1 MTSPSTSLKRL
12 ATRVLVACC
21 IVGVTL
27 TAQAQKFAYIDSE
40 YVLLHMPEYA
50 TAQTDLNNYAIQW
63 QADIEAKLE
72 AADRLEVAYRAER
85 VLLTAEM
92 RVKREDEIA
101 KKRAEAKDMQK
112 QKFGVDGELFQK
124 RQELIEPI
132 QQQIFESLK
141 DIASGSGYMV
151 IFDKS
156 NQSNMLY
163 TNPKYDISDRLIKK
177 LGYVPGE
184 TIEPE
189 GGKGDGDDKG
199 GQHDGPWPRRG
210 QWRQKQ
216 CPRPH
221 EQCHRGTRQHR
232 DTSWRQKLNKDN
244 RKGCLC
250 ASHISARPL
259 TEQESHETHSPHR
272 LCGSPR
278 HDRRSGPKVW
288 SPRRTGHLV
297 DLA

>member
-1 MTSPSTSLKRL
+1 MIDSTTSSMSLAGRL
-12 ATRVLVACC
+12 MLTLMM
-21 IVGVTL
+21 GVSAL
-27 TAQAQKFAYIDSE
+27 GVQAQKFAYIDSE

-50 TAQTDLNNYAIQW
+50 EAQSELNSLAIAW
-63 QADIEAKLE
+63 QAEIEDKLE

-92 RVKREDEIA
+92 RVKREEEIS

-112 QKFGVDGELFQK
+112 QKFGVDGELFVK
-124 RQELIEPI
+124 RQELIEPV

-189 GGKGDGDDKG
+189 GDKDGGKDDSLM
-199 GQHDGPWPRRG
+199 DRG
-210 QWRQKQ
+210 
-216 CPRPH
+216 
-221 EQCHRGTRQHR
+221 R
-232 DTSWRQKLNKDN
+232 DAVNGAKDN
-244 RKGCLC
+244 
-250 ASHISARPL
+250 ARDRINGA
-259 TEQESHETHSPHR
+259 TGGKTGAGTGGR
-272 LCGSPR
+272 GSVSRP
-278 HDRRSGPKVW
+278 GGKN
-288 SPRRTGHLV
+288 
-297 DLA
+297 

>member
-1 MTSPSTSLKRL
+1 MSISTTPLNLIRQALLAAMFVAVSL
-12 ATRVLVACC
+12 
-21 IVGVTL
+21 G
-27 TAQAQKFAYIDSE
+27 AQAQKFAYIDSE

-50 TAQTDLNNYAIQW
+50 EAQTELNNLAIGW
-63 QADIEAKLE
+63 QAEIEDKLE

-92 RVKREDEIA
+92 RVKREEEIT
-101 KKRAEAKDMQK
+101 KKRTEAKDMQK
-112 QKFGVDGELFQK
+112 QKFGVDGELFTK
-124 RQELIEPI
+124 RQELIEPV

-189 GGKGDGDDKG
+189 GGKDDGKGDSLMDRGRDAVNGAKDNARDKINGATG
-199 GQHDGPWPRRG
+199 GRG
-210 QWRQKQ
+210 GSGG
-216 CPRPH
+216 
-221 EQCHRGTRQHR
+221 RGTV
-232 DTSWRQKLNKDN
+232 S
-244 RKGCLC
+244 
-250 ASHISARPL
+250 
-259 TEQESHETHSPHR
+259 
-272 LCGSPR
+272 
-278 HDRRSGPKVW
+278 RSGSKN
-288 SPRRTGHLV
+288 
-297 DLA
+297 

>member
-1 MTSPSTSLKRL
+1 M
-12 ATRVLVACC
+12 
-21 IVGVTL
+21 TL
-27 TAQAQKFAYIDSE
+27 TTQAQKFAYIDSE

-50 TAQTDLNNYAIQW
+50 TAQTELNNYAIQW
-63 QADIEAKLE
+63 QADVEAKLE

-101 KKRAEAKDMQK
+101 KKRADAKDMQK

-184 TIEPE
+184 TVEPE
-189 GGKGDGDDKG
+189 GGKDEGKGDSLMDRGRDAVNGAKDNARDKVNGATG
-199 GQHDGPWPRRG
+199 GRG
-210 QWRQKQ
+210 GSGG
-216 CPRPH
+216 
-221 EQCHRGTRQHR
+221 RGTV
-232 DTSWRQKLNKDN
+232 S
-244 RKGCLC
+244 
-250 ASHISARPL
+250 RP
-259 TEQESHETHSPHR
+259 
-272 LCGSPR
+272 GS
-278 HDRRSGPKVW
+278 KN
-288 SPRRTGHLV
+288 
-297 DLA
+297 

>member
-12 ATRVLVACC
+12 ATRALLVFAFAG
-21 IVGVTL
+21 IGFAT
-27 TAQAQKFAYIDSE
+27 QAQKFAYIDSE

-50 TAQTDLNNYAIQW
+50 TAQTELNNYAIQW
-63 QADIEAKLE
+63 QADVEAKLE

-92 RVKREDEIA
+92 RVKRENEIA
-101 KKRAEAKDMQK
+101 KKRSEAKEMQK
-112 QKFGVDGELFQK
+112 QKFGVEGELFQK

-184 TIEPE
+184 TVQPE
-189 GGKGDGDDKG
+189 GGKDGDDGKG
-199 GQHDGPWPRRG
+199 GGGMMDRG
-210 QWRQKQ
+210 
-216 CPRPH
+216 
-221 EQCHRGTRQHR
+221 R
-232 DTSWRQKLNKDN
+232 DAVNGAKDN
-244 RKGCLC
+244 ARDRMN
-250 ASHISARPL
+250 SATGGRGNTVTRP
-259 TEQESHETHSPHR
+259 
-272 LCGSPR
+272 G
-278 HDRRSGPKVW
+278 GKN
-288 SPRRTGHLV
+288 
-297 DLA
+297 

>member
-1 MTSPSTSLKRL
+1 
-12 ATRVLVACC
+12 
-21 IVGVTL
+21 
-27 TAQAQKFAYIDSE
+27 
-40 YVLLHMPEYA
+40 
-50 TAQTDLNNYAIQW
+50 
-63 QADIEAKLE
+63 
-72 AADRLEVAYRAER
+72 

-101 KKRAEAKDMQK
+101 KKRAEAKEMQK

-184 TIEPE
+184 TVAPE
-189 GGKGDGDDKG
+189 GGKDGGKGGDSLMDKG
-199 GQHDGPWPRRG
+199 RDAVNGARDGAQDRLNGATRG
-210 QWRQKQ
+210 A
-216 CPRPH
+216 
-221 EQCHRGTRQHR
+221 G
-232 DTSWRQKLNKDN
+232 
-244 RKGCLC
+244 
-250 ASHISARPL
+250 
-259 TEQESHETHSPHR
+259 
-272 LCGSPR
+272 GSMTP
-278 HDRRSGPKVW
+278 RSGGKN
-288 SPRRTGHLV
+288 
-297 DLA
+297 

>member
-1 MTSPSTSLKRL
+1 MTFLPH
-12 ATRVLVACC
+12 
-21 IVGVTL
+21 TL
-27 TAQAQKFAYIDSE
+27 TQATPKWALLAVLGLTALAGQAQKFAYIDSE

-50 TAQTDLNNYAIQW
+50 TAQTELNNYAIQW

-101 KKRAEAKDMQK
+101 KKRAEAKEMQK
-112 QKFGVDGELFQK
+112 QKFGVEGELFQK
-124 RQELIEPI
+124 RQELIEPV

-184 TIEPE
+184 TVAPE
-189 GGKGDGDDKG
+189 GGKDGGKGGDSLMDKG
-199 GQHDGPWPRRG
+199 RDAVNGARDGAQDRLNGATRG
-210 QWRQKQ
+210 A
-216 CPRPH
+216 
-221 EQCHRGTRQHR
+221 G
-232 DTSWRQKLNKDN
+232 
-244 RKGCLC
+244 
-250 ASHISARPL
+250 
-259 TEQESHETHSPHR
+259 
-272 LCGSPR
+272 GSMTP
-278 HDRRSGPKVW
+278 RSGGKN
-288 SPRRTGHLV
+288 
-297 DLA
+297 

>member
-1 MTSPSTSLKRL
+1 MSISTTPLNLIRQALLAAMFVGMSL
-12 ATRVLVACC
+12 
-21 IVGVTL
+21 G
-27 TAQAQKFAYIDSE
+27 AQAQKFAYIDSE

-50 TAQTDLNNYAIQW
+50 EAQTELNNLAIGW
-63 QADIEAKLE
+63 QSEIEDKLE

-92 RVKREDEIA
+92 RVKREEEIT
-101 KKRAEAKDMQK
+101 KKRTEAKDMQK
-112 QKFGVDGELFQK
+112 QKFGVDGELFTK
-124 RQELIEPI
+124 RQELIEPV

-189 GGKGDGDDKG
+189 GGKDDGKGDSLMDRGRDAVNGAKDNARDKINGATG
-199 GQHDGPWPRRG
+199 GRG
-210 QWRQKQ
+210 GSGG
-216 CPRPH
+216 
-221 EQCHRGTRQHR
+221 RGTV
-232 DTSWRQKLNKDN
+232 S
-244 RKGCLC
+244 
-250 ASHISARPL
+250 RP
-259 TEQESHETHSPHR
+259 
-272 LCGSPR
+272 GS
-278 HDRRSGPKVW
+278 KN
-288 SPRRTGHLV
+288 
-297 DLA
+297 